1 MLGVSDLKKS
11 FAAYPGCSWVTDIV
25 ECVLDD
31 VYDFLTDLFEN
42 VKTLIS
48 PRDSIALI
56 LDVSSNFEEL
66 KDVFSRSLSPPFD
79 METQALG
86 ILV

>member
-1 MLGVSDLKKS
+1 MLGVFDPKKS
-11 FAAYPGCSWVTDIV
+11 FAAYPGCSCVTDIV

-42 VKTLIS
+42 AETLIS
-48 PRDSIALI
+48 PSDSKALI
-56 LDVSSNFEEL
+56 LDVSSNFEEI
-66 KDVFSRSLSPPFD
+66 KGVFSRSLSPRFD

-86 ILV
+86 LLV

>member
-1 MLGVSDLKKS
+1 MLEVFDLKKS
-11 FAAYPGCSWVTDIV
+11 FAAYPGCSCVTDIV

-42 VKTLIS
+42 AETLIS
-48 PRDSIALI
+48 PSDSKALI
-56 LDVSSNFEEL
+56 LDVSSNFEEI
-66 KDVFSRSLSPPFD
+66 KGVFSRSLSPRFD

-86 ILV
+86 LLV